1 MITVTK
7 FKTRFF
13 CPNPR
18 KGVRMASEKNNSTRS
33 FEREDAAFPFTMN
46 TMNNL
51 ARVFRLILTLK
62 KIRYT
67 RMTGDHLSRRS
78 KRAVPTANRKKRE
91 KVRPSIAEAADGYTE
106 NRQLMTSSAYVCAMQ
121 GVAKTNK
128 KP

>member
-62 KIRYT
+62 KNPVYT
-67 RMTGDHLSRRS
+67 DDGRPFVTAEQESCVHGKPKEKGKGPPVDCGSCGWLHREQTAYDLIGVCMCDARRC
-78 KRAVPTANRKKRE
+78 KNE
-91 KVRPSIAEAADGYTE
+91 
-106 NRQLMTSSAYVCAMQ
+106 
-121 GVAKTNK
+121 
-128 KP
+128 